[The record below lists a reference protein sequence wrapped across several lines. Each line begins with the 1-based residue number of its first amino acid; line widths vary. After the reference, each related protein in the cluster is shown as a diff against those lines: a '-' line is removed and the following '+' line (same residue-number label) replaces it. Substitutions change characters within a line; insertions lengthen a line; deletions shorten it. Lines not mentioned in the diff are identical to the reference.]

1 MEIHFY
7 VLYALAAA
15 GLALGAYLLTRIK
28 HAIYLLEQPVVK
40 KMSPQLN
47 LKPIKIDQI
56 DGDASRNQPRNGTP
70 MNRNAGRPEGRDG
83 HDRGPREGREGRESR
98 ERMPRGERDG
108 EGGRG
113 RDDRGP
119 RGERAERG
127 DRGDRGG
134 RDRDRGGRDG
144 HRHDRGERGDRGP
157 RREFAGESREP
168 AQAEA
173 RPAPMA
179 DVASPAPL
187 APRRPLPSTV
197 DVEGEPKAAPAHAPV
212 DEAGAADPFFGRD
225 DSDIQH
231 GRRTQMKKKPKFD
244 VDEVE
249 ATEETKA

>member
-28 HAIYLLEQPVVK
+28 YAIYLLEQPVVK

-56 DGDASRNQPRNGTP
+56 DSDASRNQPRNGTP
-70 MNRNAGRPEGRDG
+70 VSRNGGRPEGRDG
-83 HDRGPREGREGRESR
+83 HDRGPREAREGRDGR
-98 ERMPRGERDG
+98 ERMPRAERDG
-108 EGGRG
+108 EGGRDGRG

-119 RGERAERG
+119 RGE
-127 DRGDRGG
+127 RGDRGG

-173 RPAPMA
+173 RPAPSA

-197 DVEGEPKAAPAHAPV
+197 DVEGEPKAAPVSAPV